1 MFKLTKYLIE
11 NGADVDI
18 RDDQERTPLHFA
30 VVANRIS
37 VIQLLI
43 KSGNIFKLLGALSI
57 LWPRNEPE
65 LKVKPIKQC
74 MILLW

>member
-37 VIQLLI
+37 VIHLLI
-43 KSGNIFKLLGALSI
+43 KSGNIFKLLGTLSI
-57 LWPRNEPE
+57 LWPRNE
-65 LKVKPIKQC
+65 L
-74 MILLW
+74 

>member
-43 KSGNIFKLLGALSI
+43 KSGNVFKLLGALSI
-57 LWPRNEPE
+57 LWPRNEF
-65 LKVKPIKQC
+65 
-74 MILLW
+74 M

>member
-43 KSGNIFKLLGALSI
+43 KSGNVIKLLGALSI

-65 LKVKPIKQC
+65 
-74 MILLW
+74 

>member
-1 MFKLTKYLIE
+1 MFKLTKFLIE

-43 KSGNIFKLLGALSI
+43 KSGNIFKLLGTLLT
-57 LWPRNEPE
+57 LWPMNEF
-65 LKVKPIKQC
+65 K
-74 MILLW
+74 

>member
-43 KSGNIFKLLGALSI
+43 KSGNVFKLLGALSI
-57 LWPRNEPE
+57 LNYKRNQS
-65 LKVKPIKQC
+65 VTSWGNYGNQN
-74 MILLW
+74 